1 MRYYIQTLGAAPK
14 RPSRSPYAA
23 VRALLDNPDR
33 AGEYYDLGAGYYAT
47 NMGDTPRA
55 RAAFIVDEVANSA
68 ARGGYSAE
76 RKLKPLLQYAK
87 AKRWTEVLEAYK
99 AGARMGAQFRA
110 RSLPEEQAGAA
121 RYAAMLRERPEL
133 LNRG

>member
-23 VRALLDNPDR
+23 VRALLDDPDR
-33 AGEYYDLGAGYYAT
+33 AGEYYGLGYGVY
-47 NMGDTPRA
+47 MGDTPRA
-55 RAAFIVDEVANSA
+55 RAAFIADEVANSA
-68 ARGGYSAE
+68 ARGGYSAD
-76 RKLKPLLQYAK
+76 RKLKPILQYAK
-87 AKRWTEVLEAYK
+87 AKRWNEVLEAYK